1 VNTAST
7 QPWRVA
13 LTGGIASGK
22 STVSAMFAA
31 LGVAIIDAD
40 VIARDVQAAGTPLLQ
55 RIFLA
60 FGDHLREPDGSLNR
74 AALRRMVFADPV
86 RRRELEALVQPA
98 IRVRSEELAAQAGG
112 HYVLYVIPL
121 LAETRSQ
128 ARFDRVLVVDC
139 PQALQLQRL
148 TARDGC
154 DLQQAQ
160 AILAAQASRD
170 ERLAIADDVLV
181 NDDAPEI
188 LRTQVRALH
197 QKYQALTGPRR
208 SSAI

>member
-1 VNTAST
+1 MSRVPA
-7 QPWRVA
+7 QPWRIA

-31 LGVAIIDAD
+31 LGVSIIDAD
-40 VIARDVQAAGTPLLQ
+40 VIAREVQAAGTPLLQ
-55 RIFLA
+55 QIFDH
-60 FGDHLREPDGSLNR
+60 FGQHLRESDGGLDR
-74 AALRRMVFADPV
+74 AALRRIVFADAA

-98 IRVRSEELAAQAGG
+98 IRLRSEELAAQATG

-139 PQALQLQRL
+139 PEALQLQRL
-148 TARDGC
+148 QARDGC

-160 AILAAQASRD
+160 AILAAQATRA

-181 NDDAPEI
+181 NEGEPEI
-188 LRTQVRALH
+188 LRTRVLALH
-197 QKYQALTGPRR
+197 QKYQSLTGPRR
-208 SSAI
+208 SMAT